1 MPALSLY
8 VRTLYSSVIGL
19 ITKEKKY
26 SGLHYN
32 TLFPLH
38 IFFLSKEEIKSE
50 RELLVFGEFF
60 TLTPDPNKEAVK

>member
-38 IFFLSKEEIKSE
+38 IFFSLKGGDKIRE
-50 RELLVFGEFF
+50 RTASLWGVLYINTGS
-60 TLTPDPNKEAVK
+60 